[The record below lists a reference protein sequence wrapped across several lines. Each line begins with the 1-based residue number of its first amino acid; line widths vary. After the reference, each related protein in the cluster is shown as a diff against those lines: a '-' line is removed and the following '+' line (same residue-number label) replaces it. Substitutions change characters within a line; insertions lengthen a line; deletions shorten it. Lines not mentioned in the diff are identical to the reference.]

1 MALQFAEMIVGKNAQ
16 GRSAQF
22 RAVDQRRVT
31 QFVEN
36 DDVVFI
42 DQRRNC
48 SERCRVTAAETERRF
63 RFLPFRERGFEAK
76 VRRLRPADQSRRARA
91 YTEFRNRFGSCFA
104 QLRIIRQPEVI
115 V

>member
-48 SERCRVTAAETERRF
+48 SERCHVTAAETERRF

-76 VRRLRPADQSRRARA
+76 VRRLRPARSEEHTSELQSR
-91 YTEFRNRFGSCFA
+91 G
-104 QLRIIRQPEVI
+104 QLVCRLLRETTKSG
-115 V
+115 